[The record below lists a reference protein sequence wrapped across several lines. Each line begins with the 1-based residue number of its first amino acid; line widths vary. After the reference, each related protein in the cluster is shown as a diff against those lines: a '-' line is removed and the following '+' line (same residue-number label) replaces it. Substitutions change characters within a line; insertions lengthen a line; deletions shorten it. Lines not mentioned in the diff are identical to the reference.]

1 MRLIFS
7 FLLCYILGYNIAVAQ
22 TVSQTAEYIT
32 VKFDLYQHKNN
43 HGDLIAYAFF
53 LHDLDEGIQRIS
65 ILEYAAL
72 SGDNYKK
79 DLYTIDIKDIIA
91 IERSK
96 DEIGRPQI
104 IIYSNTKGFTVKDY
118 NWDEI
123 RQENV
128 LKMTFSS
135 NISDE
140 QLNSLIKSLK
150 HLTKILG
157 GRDLSKEKF

>member
-1 MRLIFS
+1 MLF
-7 FLLCYILGYNIAVAQ
+7 FFLGYNCAVAQ
-22 TVSQTAEYIT
+22 TVEQTVEYISI
-32 VKFDLYQHKNN
+32 KFDLHQHKNS
-43 HGDLIAYAFF
+43 HGDMIVYAFF
-53 LHDLDEGIQRIS
+53 LHDLEDGIQRIS

-79 DLYTIDIKDIIA
+79 DLYTIDVKDIIA
-91 IERSK
+91 IEKSK

-104 IIYSNTKGFTVKDY
+104 LLYSNNKEFIVKDY
-118 NWDEI
+118 NWEEF
-123 RQENV
+123 RQESV
-128 LKMTFSS
+128 LKMTFSE
-135 NISDE
+135 NMTDE